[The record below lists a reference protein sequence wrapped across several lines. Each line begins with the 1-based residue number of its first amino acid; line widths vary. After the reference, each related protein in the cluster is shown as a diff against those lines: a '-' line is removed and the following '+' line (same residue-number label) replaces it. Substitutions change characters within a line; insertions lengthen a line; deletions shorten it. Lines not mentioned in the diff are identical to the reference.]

1 MISVLDD
8 VGGVEHK
15 VSCSIFNGKYM
26 NEASNERAIKSCLQT
41 SRETYERPERKKKT
55 SIRRVSIRA
64 EKVFERIQ
72 LIKDSYVAHAP
83 IRTRD

>member
-1 MISVLDD
+1 MITVLDD

-15 VSCSIFNGKYM
+15 VSCSIYNGKYM

-41 SRETYERPERKKKT
+41 SRETYANGPKEKET

-64 EKVFERIQ
+64 EKVFEHIYN
-72 LIKDSYVAHAP
+72 S
-83 IRTRD
+83 